1 MDPNNPDQKPG
12 EPAPPPAWGPPP
24 TPEQPGYGAP
34 PSPWSPPPAQP
45 SPAAWGAQPA
55 QSAPEQPGWAVPPPA
70 YGAPPDPNMGQAP
83 YGAPPAPYG
92 APPPAWGAPAP
103 ATSGKS
109 SMVKR
114 IVLAVAVVLIVVFG
128 LGVAAAVLSPNHG
141 GQVIFTS
148 DAPTAS
154 GAATCQLGN
163 QVTTVTAGSPVY
175 ANFFYKSRLTN
186 ETVTLTVIKDGT
198 VLTTSTLSN
207 DQANGIDCVES
218 SADLSSLAAGVYEF
232 KLTTANGDIVSD
244 GTLTVK

>member
-1 MDPNNPDQKPG
+1 
-12 EPAPPPAWGPPP
+12 
-24 TPEQPGYGAP
+24 
-34 PSPWSPPPAQP
+34 
-45 SPAAWGAQPA
+45 
-55 QSAPEQPGWAVPPPA
+55 
-70 YGAPPDPNMGQAP
+70 MGQAP

-103 ATSGKS
+103 ATSGKG

-114 IVLAVAVVLIVVFG
+114 IVLAVVVVVVVVFG
-128 LGVAAAVLSPNHG
+128 LGVAAAVLSPSHG
-141 GQVIFTS
+141 GQVIFTT

-154 GAATCQLGN
+154 GAATCDLGH
-163 QVTTVTAGSPVY
+163 QVTTVTAGTPVY

-198 VLTTSTLSN
+198 VLTTSTLTN

-218 SADLSSLAAGVYEF
+218 SADLGSLTAGVYEF